1 MLTNL
6 IILTNLIGN
15 RDEENDQVPNE
26 KWKTNYNCHVRNLS
40 ISDIIVKKTDLILK
54 DEDGN
59 EITRTEPRAKC
70 YCENCD
76 HGS

>member
-1 MLTNL
+1 MKSGKQT
-6 IILTNLIGN
+6 ITEICE
-15 RDEENDQVPNE
+15 DC
-26 KWKTNYNCHVRNLS
+26 KCHVRNLS